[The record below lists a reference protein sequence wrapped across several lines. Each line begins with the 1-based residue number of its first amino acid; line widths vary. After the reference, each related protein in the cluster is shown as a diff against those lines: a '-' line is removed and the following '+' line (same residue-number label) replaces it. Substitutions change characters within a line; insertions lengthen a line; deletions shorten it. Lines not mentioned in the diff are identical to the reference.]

1 VTDDTNATVVRA
13 TSVLCLTPLTLP
25 RERPRMRLRVLGC
38 HGGET
43 PRHRTT
49 CFLID
54 ERITIDAGAVCRS
67 LSLDEQVRL
76 DHMLISHS
84 HMDHVKDLALLADQV
99 VGQRK
104 EPIVLH
110 CGPETAETLA
120 ASYFNNYLWPD
131 FTRIPSPQNP
141 VMRIVVHEPYVP
153 FKIPAPG
160 AALAAPKAAAKKKA
174 PTKKAAKKAKATA
187 KAAPKK
193 KSDAPLV
200 AWSTDLKEGELE
212 VCYVPVTHPVE
223 SMAMLVRGVSGTVLY
238 TSDTGPTTKLWQV
251 ANQTPDLRGL
261 FVELSFPNH
270 MQALA
275 DVAGHFTPQTL
286 DAEMKKVKERDDI
299 PLFIYH
305 LKPAFYELTK
315 NELSSLKLKNLHLVE
330 LTDEF
335 QF

>member
-1 VTDDTNATVVRA
+1 
-13 TSVLCLTPLTLP
+13 
-25 RERPRMRLRVLGC
+25 MRVRVLGC

-67 LSLDEQVRL
+67 LTLDEQVKI

-99 VGQRK
+99 IGRRK
-104 EPIVLH
+104 QAVTLH
-110 CGPETAETLA
+110 CGPETAETLRS
-120 ASYFNNYLWPD
+120 SYFNNYLWPD
-131 FTRIPSPQNP
+131 FTKIPTPQTP
-141 VMRIVVHEPYVP
+141 VMRIFVHEAVES
-153 FKIPAPG
+153 FRIPAPG
-160 AALAAPKAAAKKKA
+160 QHVEEPTAPKASRSS
-174 PTKKAAKKAKATA
+174 
-187 KAAPKK
+187 K
-193 KSDAPLV
+193 KSPGKKTSKKPVGRVHAGKGSGKALLPPPEPLQP
-200 AWSTDLKEGELE
+200 GEFE
-212 VCYVPVTHPVE
+212 VRYIPVTHPVE
-223 SMAMLVRGVSGTVLY
+223 SMAMLIRGSSGSILY
-238 TSDTGPTTKLWQV
+238 TSDTGPTTKLWQL
-251 ANQTPDLRGL
+251 ANETEDLRGL

-286 DAEMKKVKERDDI
+286 DAEMKKVARRDEI
-299 PLFIYH
+299 PLFVYH
-305 LKPAFYELTK
+305 LKPAFYEVTK
-315 NELSSLKLKNLHLVE
+315 SELSALHLKNMHLVE